1 MKKKMWEGIVVSEE
15 NTKNKHKKP
24 KKTPFP

>member
-15 NTKNKHKKP
+15 NTKNKHRKP
-24 KKTPFP
+24 KKATFL